1 MPKKSLSY
9 LSCFVDELGTLD
21 MFQDP
26 MLTTITIPR
35 NLNKLFMVVLNF

>member
-1 MPKKSLSY
+1 MPKIHSRTLVALWMK
-9 LSCFVDELGTLD
+9 LGTLD

-35 NLNKLFMVVLNF
+35 NRNKLFMVVLNF